1 MNLIDYVKLGDST
14 KVKELIA
21 AGANLNHQDEY
32 GYTALI
38 WAACYDKPEMVQLL
52 LNSGADKDIIDVD
65 KHNALFW
72 ANYYNNLKVADI
84 LNKKLD
90 DKAKI
95 TNTLD
100 MSILFIDKEKVTKN
114 KRGK

>member
-1 MNLIDYVKLGDST
+1 MNLIDYVKLGDIT
-14 KVKELIA
+14 KVQELIT

-38 WAACYDKPEMVQLL
+38 WAACYNKIEMVKVLL
-52 LNSGADKDIIDVD
+52 SSGADKEIEDIE

-72 ANYYNNLKVADI
+72 ANYYNNLEVTDI
-84 LNKKLD
+84 LNKSLD
-90 DKAKI
+90 YKTEI

-100 MSILFIDKEKVTKN
+100 MSVILMDKEKLTKKK
-114 KRGK
+114 KR